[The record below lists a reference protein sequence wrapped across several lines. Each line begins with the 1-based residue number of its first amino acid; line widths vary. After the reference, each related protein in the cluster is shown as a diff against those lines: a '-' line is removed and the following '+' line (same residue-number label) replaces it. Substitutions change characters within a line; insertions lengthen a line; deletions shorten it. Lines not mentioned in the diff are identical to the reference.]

1 MSGFVPVD
9 LDQVLNEFEEQEMKN
24 GAGIDTPNNP
34 HPHGNIHNASS
45 MPPSTSSLSSCL
57 HVVGHDSSRTYSFN
71 QPLDSMLECPTTD
84 DAGQGVSLAQEF
96 AELEFRPNNE
106 DDDESIAESDGS
118 SVLAVIAAAEAIT
131 EDVPNVEFTNEKT
144 DDLLEYFDNLDV
156 DDRGHDDSHEIES
169 NGTTKCKE
177 LEPDKCSDV
186 MSCGISCDKRSVLSS
201 SARKSG
207 ASSDLVPDHCNSV
220 QGEIS
225 FSNTTHDSDTNSE
238 NFNQNEPFKDANIS
252 SATGEQERSLQSS
265 CSSDGANNEENH
277 IVSDS
282 KMEISS
288 ETGVCSSSLSEDDSN
303 LQTPEEGNENNGV
316 CANNSSL
323 SLEQISNSTYRTEV
337 LEEFPSL
344 QNYIEPQ
351 ESACQDYN
359 FESSPYNEHA
369 GDSIQTSEEIDV
381 PSDQNDLHEIS
392 EGIPDVARDITT
404 DYQQDQSCHVEQE
417 QSDQEVKYF
426 LSNGGESVEDD
437 SQMASGLDSPEFI
450 PHYYYGQP
458 EGNGHSSSPDS
469 LCQSPRVAE
478 QTAVEVQDTP
488 ATSHDS
494 VVSPAPS
501 PLPQLE
507 QTPVFI
513 SSGDPEMGYVP
524 PIWVPDE
531 VALFCMNCGLKF
543 SLIRRKHHCRACGKV
558 LCSSCCNMK
567 FVLPYL
573 GNKEARVC
581 QVCCDVLLRENRQ
594 IPNLQGSNSHQEPS
608 YASTWE
614 TTPYM
619 DDGGEPMAPGVTPPS
634 MTPQDVESLAD
645 TEVEG
650 AENGAPETSGQP
662 STSAVEEEGDSFED
676 PVAQASGM
684 SPPLS
689 PLLLPPSPHPITL
702 EGADS
707 SSSITSPISPAPSDD
722 SDFAFRLDV
731 EQVRAMIPK
740 DPGALPPVLNIRQK
754 VISIQER
761 PDPAE
766 LMYRL
771 KGLGESVIFLLNKNL
786 VVKVKIV
793 KLRCCVKKKCW
804 CFVTDG
810 MGAASQEEMVV
821 LLECEKNENTIPK
834 DVLSHFNTAFA
845 YAKQGYVVSDLGFT
859 IFGQPF
865 LGSSNNAGFLY
876 IKPTFQCL
884 ENLPLPTVP
893 YVVGVLI
900 QRLEAPWAQLFPL
913 RLMLRLGTEFR
924 YYPCPLWSVRGRPSV
939 YGEIGH
945 TIMNLLTDFKNFQ
958 YSIPRVTGLVIHMEE
973 TTTTVQLP
981 QDRYDEIVKAL
992 NAAEEHMFALGAN
1005 FSKEADSHLVCIQD
1019 GEMYKTQAINI
1030 QNKARKVT
1038 GASFIVLTGSLKTST
1053 PNTAKVSIVEDGLMV
1068 QMVPES
1074 ILALRKALREM
1085 HDFTIKTSP
1094 STSNTVQSVNMVWV
1108 LRDVSSESHVSPIDG
1123 TVLTEV
1129 PSIRVHSSCDFTRRE
1144 VYRIRWSH
1152 VFLKRGIDN
1161 PSRGVSSRGLSR
1173 LTGDLARACCEALRA
1188 HLPGLYEGGRTCLAL
1203 RVTMDTETAEYAI
1216 GAKQEP
1222 LPAEIMVDL
1231 DNALVPAMNSAAL
1244 KYGGG
1249 PLTLELFFNIIVL
1262 F

>member
-1 MSGFVPVD
+1 
-9 LDQVLNEFEEQEMKN
+9 
-24 GAGIDTPNNP
+24 
-34 HPHGNIHNASS
+34 
-45 MPPSTSSLSSCL
+45 
-57 HVVGHDSSRTYSFN
+57 
-71 QPLDSMLECPTTD
+71 
-84 DAGQGVSLAQEF
+84 
-96 AELEFRPNNE
+96 
-106 DDDESIAESDGS
+106 
-118 SVLAVIAAAEAIT
+118 
-131 EDVPNVEFTNEKT
+131 
-144 DDLLEYFDNLDV
+144 
-156 DDRGHDDSHEIES
+156 
-169 NGTTKCKE
+169 
-177 LEPDKCSDV
+177 
-186 MSCGISCDKRSVLSS
+186 
-201 SARKSG
+201 
-207 ASSDLVPDHCNSV
+207 
-220 QGEIS
+220 
-225 FSNTTHDSDTNSE
+225 
-238 NFNQNEPFKDANIS
+238 
-252 SATGEQERSLQSS
+252 
-265 CSSDGANNEENH
+265 
-277 IVSDS
+277 
-282 KMEISS
+282 
-288 ETGVCSSSLSEDDSN
+288 
-303 LQTPEEGNENNGV
+303 
-316 CANNSSL
+316 
-323 SLEQISNSTYRTEV
+323 
-337 LEEFPSL
+337 
-344 QNYIEPQ
+344 
-351 ESACQDYN
+351 
-359 FESSPYNEHA
+359 
-369 GDSIQTSEEIDV
+369 
-381 PSDQNDLHEIS
+381 
-392 EGIPDVARDITT
+392 
-404 DYQQDQSCHVEQE
+404 
-417 QSDQEVKYF
+417 
-426 LSNGGESVEDD
+426 
-437 SQMASGLDSPEFI
+437 
-450 PHYYYGQP
+450 
-458 EGNGHSSSPDS
+458 
-469 LCQSPRVAE
+469 
-478 QTAVEVQDTP
+478 
-488 ATSHDS
+488 
-494 VVSPAPS
+494 
-501 PLPQLE
+501 
-507 QTPVFI
+507 
-513 SSGDPEMGYVP
+513 
-524 PIWVPDE
+524 
-531 VALFCMNCGLKF
+531 
-543 SLIRRKHHCRACGKV
+543 
-558 LCSSCCNMK
+558 
-567 FVLPYL
+567 
-573 GNKEARVC
+573 
-581 QVCCDVLLRENRQ
+581 
-594 IPNLQGSNSHQEPS
+594 
-608 YASTWE
+608 
-614 TTPYM
+614 
-619 DDGGEPMAPGVTPPS
+619 
-634 MTPQDVESLAD
+634 
-645 TEVEG
+645 
-650 AENGAPETSGQP
+650 
-662 STSAVEEEGDSFED
+662 
-676 PVAQASGM
+676 
-684 SPPLS
+684 
-689 PLLLPPSPHPITL
+689 
-702 EGADS
+702 
-707 SSSITSPISPAPSDD
+707 
-722 SDFAFRLDV
+722 
-731 EQVRAMIPK
+731 
-740 DPGALPPVLNIRQK
+740 
-754 VISIQER
+754 
-761 PDPAE
+761 
-766 LMYRL
+766 
-771 KGLGESVIFLLNKNL
+771 ESVIFLLNKNL

-973 TTTTVQLP
+973 TTTTIQLP
-981 QDRYDEIVKAL
+981 QDRYDEV
-992 NAAEEHMFALGAN
+992 N
-1005 FSKEADSHLVCIQD
+1005 
-1019 GEMYKTQAINI
+1019 KTQNKARKRKQHKTRPGNVNDLQKKKTGKVKNI

-1108 LRDVSSESHVSPIDG
+1108 SRNVSSESHVSPIDG